1 MASTRT
7 VSCNGCG
14 APLDVSTSARFVTCG
29 YCDAR
34 LRIEHTDSAVWTEE
48 VEKLAR
54 DQQRIV
60 REQQKMSTELRRVKL
75 EQQLADLEREWEHTR
90 QSVMLR
96 REDGTLIEPGRTL
109 PWVLSATA
117 VAALGAL
124 YILRNESLELGVV
137 IVLLLGAL
145 GGAIYLR
152 VSSMKRTYD
161 RALELHLERT
171 AEVEAKLRKLG
182 RSR

>member
-14 APLDVSTSARFVTCG
+14 APLEVSEAARFVTCA

-34 LRIEHTDSAVWTEE
+34 LRIEHTDSAVWTEA

-54 DQQRIV
+54 DQERIA
-60 REQQKMSTELRRVKL
+60 RETAEVSRELRRAKL
-75 EQQLADLEREWEHTR
+75 ERELAEREWEHTR
-90 QSVMLR
+90 ASVMLR

-109 PWVLSATA
+109 PWMLSATV

-124 YILRNESLELGVV
+124 YILRNESLEFGLVV
-137 IVLLLGAL
+137 VLLLGAL

-152 VSSMKRTYD
+152 VSSMKRAYD
-161 RALELHLERT
+161 RALELHVERT

-182 RSR
+182 RSQ